1 MMRTIWCV
9 FGVAVTMA
17 SGCSVLAPI
26 PDRSRYFTLSAPADP
41 GVGGAPRGGQSDAAI
56 LVYGLGPV
64 SLPAYLDRN
73 QVATRLSPSEVTYS
87 QWDHWAEPLGGTV
100 PAVLRQHLASQLGT
114 DAIVSYPWLGTT
126 HVDYQIE
133 VRLERFETD
142 TTGESHLAGRW
153 AIRDLRRDRQLV
165 ARDTSLTRPG
175 PPNDTAA
182 ATIALRGMLSDL
194 GREIAT
200 AARELRPAGPAPRKE
215 RPKKP

>member
-1 MMRTIWCV
+1 MMRTIWCAL
-9 FGVAVTMA
+9 GVTVTVA
-17 SGCSVLAPI
+17 NGCSVLAPI
-26 PDRSRYFTLSAPADP
+26 PDRSRYFTLSAPADTGGG
-41 GVGGAPRGGQSDAAI
+41 GVPHGVQSDGVS

-64 SLPAYLDRN
+64 ILPAYLDRN

-87 QWDHWAEPLGGTV
+87 QWDRWAEPLGGTV
-100 PAVLRQHLASQLGT
+100 PAVLRQHLASELGT
-114 DAIVSYPWLGTT
+114 DAVVSYPWLGTT

-133 VRLERFETD
+133 VRLQRFETD
-142 TTGESHLAGRW
+142 TTGESRLDGQW
-153 AIRDLRRDRQLV
+153 SIRDLRRDRLLI

-182 ATIALRGMLSDL
+182 ATAALRGMLSDL

-200 AARELRPAGPAPRKE
+200 AARDLRPAGPAPRKE

>member
-1 MMRTIWCV
+1 MMRTMWCAL
-9 FGVAVTMA
+9 GVTVTVA
-17 SGCSVLAPI
+17 NGCSVLAPI

-41 GVGGAPRGGQSDAAI
+41 GGGPHGGQSDSVR

-87 QWDHWAEPLGGTV
+87 QWDRWAEPLGDTV
-100 PAVLRQHLASQLGT
+100 PGVLRQHLGSELGT
-114 DAIVSYPWLGTT
+114 DAVVSYPWPGTT

-133 VRLERFETD
+133 VRLQRFETD
-142 TTGESHLAGRW
+142 ATGESRLAGEW
-153 AIRDLRRDRQLV
+153 SIRDLRRDRLLI

-175 PPNDTAA
+175 SPNDTAA
-182 ATIALRGMLSDL
+182 ATTALREMLADL

-200 AARELRPAGPAPRKE
+200 AARDLRAAGPAPRKD
-215 RPKKP
+215 RPRKP